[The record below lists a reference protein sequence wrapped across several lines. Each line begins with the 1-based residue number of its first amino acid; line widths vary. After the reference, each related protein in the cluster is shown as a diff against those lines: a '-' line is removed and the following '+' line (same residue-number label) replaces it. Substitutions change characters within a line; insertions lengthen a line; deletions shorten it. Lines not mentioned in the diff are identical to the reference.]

1 MKIFG
6 IKIPGIVISILICFL
21 AIMLVERVDFIRKL
35 VKGG

>member
-6 IKIPGIVISILICFL
+6 LKIPGIVVSILVCFI